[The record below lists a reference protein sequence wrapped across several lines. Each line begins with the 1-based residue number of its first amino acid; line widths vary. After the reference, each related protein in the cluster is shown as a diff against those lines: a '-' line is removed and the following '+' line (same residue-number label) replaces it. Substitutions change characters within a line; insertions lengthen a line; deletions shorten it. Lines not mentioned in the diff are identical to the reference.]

1 MLRYMTIT
9 CRKTYAAATPA
20 PNIKSSAASAFTDD
34 QHAIQH
40 DEEQVEQHVYDNN
53 TCFLPDTVSSRLVLH
68 VEIYDDNV
76 S

>member
-40 DEEQVEQHVYDNN
+40 DEEQVEQHVYDTS
-53 TCFLPDTVSSRLVLH
+53 TCFLPYQTGAAC
-68 VEIYDDNV
+68 
-76 S
+76 